1 MITLRNGFLLLVWLG
16 FSLVG
21 FCIAC
26 DLSFV
31 FLFSAISGVLLV
43 IIPSV
48 TLLRRFASKVN
59 INQRMKTGH
68 KTEKTKL
75 YKEVLANEDV
85 IENGSVKP
93 DEV

>member
-26 DLSFV
+26 YKSV
-31 FLFSAISGVLLV
+31 FLFSAISGLLLV

-48 TLLRRFASKVN
+48 TLLRRYLSKVN
-59 INQRMKTGH
+59 IKQRMKTGY
-68 KTEKTKL
+68 KTQERTKH
-75 YKEVLANEDV
+75 YEEVLANVDV
-85 IENGSVKP
+85 IENGKP
-93 DEV
+93 EEV

>member
-1 MITLRNGFLLLVWLG
+1 MITLRNGFLHLVWLG
-16 FSLVG
+16 FSFVG

-26 DLSFV
+26 DPSSV

-48 TLLRRFASKVN
+48 NLLRRYFSKVN
-59 INQRMKTGH
+59 INQRMKTGYN
-68 KTEKTKL
+68 TQEKTKL

-85 IENGSVKP
+85 IENC
-93 DEV
+93 